1 MDSGSY
7 HGHGHRDRMYELPP
21 YSKSDAGRRNANNCS
36 YDSRA
41 SCSTCHGQ
49 SYCTSAS
56 FRSYHGYSN
65 CTSA

>member
-1 MDSGSY
+1 
-7 HGHGHRDRMYELPP
+7 MYELPP